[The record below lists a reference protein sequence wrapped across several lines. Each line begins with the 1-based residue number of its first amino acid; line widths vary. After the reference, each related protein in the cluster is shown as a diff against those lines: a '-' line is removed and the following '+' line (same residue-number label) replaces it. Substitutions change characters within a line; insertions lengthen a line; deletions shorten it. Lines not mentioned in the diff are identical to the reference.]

1 MAKKATA
8 VKTLRPS
15 GSPAAADPRLAKSID
30 DANAELNAIRP
41 EAAGGDANLAG
52 ADLTG
57 VGREYVG
64 FMEELDELET
74 KADKLK
80 AKMKHRE
87 EWMLEAM
94 RTAGVP
100 RFTVAGESG
109 ARKTFSVAEDWI
121 VSKAKGIDTE
131 QLADVLK
138 VIQMPELIGQAVNA
152 NTLKATVKQ
161 FMATA
166 GLADALGDRAY
177 CRQCSTFHG
186 VEAVGRAC
194 PAGCLDDRYQGD
206 RPELL
211 AKVIDGIPA
220 ELRAV
225 LYVEKQ
231 YKLGA
236 RSA

>member
-1 MAKKATA
+1 MGKKTA

-30 DANAELNAIRP
+30 DANADLAAAALRP
-41 EAAGGDANLAG
+41 EAAGGEANLAG
-52 ADLTG
+52 ADLSG

-64 FMEELDELET
+64 FMEELAELED
-74 KADKLK
+74 KADRLK

-94 RTAGVP
+94 RSAGVP
-100 RFTVAGESG
+100 RFTVAGVSG

-131 QLADVLK
+131 YLAGVLRE
-138 VIQMPELIGQAVNA
+138 IDLPELIGQAVNA

-166 GLADALGDRAY
+166 GLAESMGERGY
-177 CRQCSTFHG
+177 CRNCSTFFP
-186 VEAVGRAC
+186 VAS
-194 PAGCLDDRYQGD
+194 AGLPCEQCTAAG
-206 RPELL
+206 ELL
-211 AKVIDGIPA
+211 PVRLISKVIDGIPA
-220 ELRAV
+220 ELRAI